1 MCTFL
6 TRYSLFIELLQLVCK
21 LFNKNTETKSTQANI
36 YNIHIIL
43 FKKHNIE
50 VEIYF
55 LGYLM
60 IYQQQMYHSNY
71 Y

>member
-6 TRYSLFIELLQLVCK
+6 TRYSLFIELFPLLCK
-21 LFNKNTETKSTQANI
+21 LFNKNTRTKSIQANMCNI
-36 YNIHIIL
+36 YIIL

-55 LGYLM
+55 SGYLM
-60 IYQQQMYHSNY
+60 IYHQQMYHSNY

>member
-6 TRYSLFIELLQLVCK
+6 TRYSLFIELFPLLCK
-21 LFNKNTETKSTQANI
+21 LFNKNTRTKSIQANM
-36 YNIHIIL
+36 YNIYIIL

-55 LGYLM
+55 SGYLM
-60 IYQQQMYHSNY
+60 IYH
-71 Y
+71 